1 MGSRPG
7 QAGGCLGVPTIKLY
21 PNGTTGA
28 MGGNPAPIGGKRGA
42 VVGWSVNAVRRH
54 VRWLYGVEVENLTG
68 EGYSLTLTVR
78 DCPETAAEWQTLRKS
93 FLDGLTRSGVVL
105 RTHWLTEWTRRKVP
119 HLHLAIYFVP
129 GTDLRTSERLTVN
142 AWLTLAERYGAGRKG
157 QHIAPIYGA
166 LGWLEYLSKHASRGV
181 NHYQRQGSPPGW
193 EKTGRLWGK
202 TGTWPVGEP
211 AEAHISREEF
221 WRFRRLVRS
230 WRVAQARLAV
240 QEYGQSRRKLI
251 GRARRML
258 KNPDPD
264 LSPLRAVSEWIPE
277 DLGYKLL
284 DLASDESPD

>member
-1 MGSRPG
+1 
-7 QAGGCLGVPTIKLY
+7 
-21 PNGTTGA
+21 
-28 MGGNPAPIGGKRGA
+28 MGGNPAPVGGKRGA
-42 VVGWSVNAVRRH
+42 VTGWSVNAVRRH
-54 VRWLYGVEVENLTG
+54 VRWLYSVDTEELTG
-68 EGYSLTLTVR
+68 EGYSLTLTLR
-78 DCPETAAEWQTLRKS
+78 DCPETAAEWQTLRKNY
-93 FLDGLTRSGVVL
+93 LDTLMRSGVVL

-129 GTDLRTSERLTVN
+129 GTDARTSEQLTLN
-142 AWLTLAERYGAGRKG
+142 AWLSLAGRWGAGRKG

-230 WRVAQARLAV
+230 WRVAEARRMV
-240 QEYGQSRRKLI
+240 QKYGQGHRKLI

-258 KNPDPD
+258 KNPDRD
-264 LSPLRAVSEWIPE
+264 MSSYRAVSEWIPE
-277 DLGYKLL
+277 DLGFKLL
-284 DLASDESPD
+284 EVASDESPD